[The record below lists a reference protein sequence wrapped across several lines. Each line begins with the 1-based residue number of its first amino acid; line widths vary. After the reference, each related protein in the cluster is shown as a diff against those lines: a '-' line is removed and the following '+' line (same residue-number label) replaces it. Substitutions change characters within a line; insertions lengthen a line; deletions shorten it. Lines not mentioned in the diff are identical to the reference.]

1 MINNVLEGL
10 KRFIREHGKGIGL
23 AISAIVVLIVLAY
36 SMQIFT
42 LSFYTPLQLYN
53 NFRNHDSISLRF
65 PCDEEVEINLKSIF
79 KGNLDKKIF
88 NTYFTLSIRDNQL
101 Y

>member
-10 KRFIREHGKGIGL
+10 KGFIREYGKGIGL

-53 NFRNHDSISLRF
+53 NSETTISSVYVFHVTKKLRLILNQYSR
-65 PCDEEVEINLKSIF
+65 EI
-79 KGNLDKKIF
+79 
-88 NTYFTLSIRDNQL
+88 
-101 Y
+101 